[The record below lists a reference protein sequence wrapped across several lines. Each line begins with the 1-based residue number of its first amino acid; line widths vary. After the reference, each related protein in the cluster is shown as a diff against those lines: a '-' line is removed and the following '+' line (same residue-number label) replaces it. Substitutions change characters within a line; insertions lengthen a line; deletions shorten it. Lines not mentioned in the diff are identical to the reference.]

1 MLVAALAIFP
11 VTNSAAVPVA
21 ALLRAAVLSFVRVS
35 GLFAFAPIV
44 GSSAVPVRGKAV
56 FAMLLAWLI
65 TPIAMVHSVGAV
77 LGPQEIFGELAVG
90 MVFGLTLTLMSE
102 MLTFAGQVA
111 GLQFSFSLVNVLDP
125 NSRIETPVMGQLFGL
140 LGTLTLIAAGLDR
153 VMIAAFLR
161 TYNVVPPGMAVLS
174 ARTGASLVAMAGG
187 IFLAGVELVT
197 PILAAT
203 LLVEFSISLMG
214 KLSPQLPVMSLTVP
228 LKTLVGMA
236 TLIGSLALWP
246 RFIEARF
253 SALLDAAGM
262 LVAQMAPAVGGR

>member
-1 MLVAALAIFP
+1 MLLAAIATHS
-11 VTNSAAVPVA
+11 VTNPVGSAA
-21 ALLRAAVLSFVRVS
+21 ALLSAAVLSFVRVS
-35 GLFAFAPIV
+35 GLFVFAPVV
-44 GSSAVPVRGKAV
+44 GSSAIPVRIKAV
-56 FAMLLAWLI
+56 FAMLLAWLV
-65 TPIAMVHSVGAV
+65 TPFAMAHSAGIALEPTAI
-77 LGPQEIFGELAVG
+77 LGELAVG
-90 MVFGLTLTLMSE
+90 VVFGLTLALLSE
-102 MLTFAGQVA
+102 MLTFAGQIA

-161 TYNVVPPGMAVLS
+161 TYNAVPPGMAILG
-174 ARTGASLVAMAGG
+174 ARTGAALVAMAGG

-203 LLVEFSISLMG
+203 LLVEFAIALMG
-214 KLSPQLPVMSLTVP
+214 KLSPQLPVMSFTVP
-228 LKTLVGMA
+228 LKTMVGMA

-253 SALLDAAGM
+253 SALLDAAGG
-262 LVAQMAPAVGGR
+262 LVAQMAPTVGGR